1 MLSRQNTPALPTALS
16 STSDLRGVYGRT
28 EESRAEELAQAAAK
42 AEQTG
47 MRPLQANLRGLYVHV
62 ALRSRM
68 KSLPAGK
75 TLRYKGTDAKMWK
88 ALQMEKAGSLET
100 DILLVFSA
108 ELHAPA

>member
-1 MLSRQNTPALPTALS
+1 MLSRQNTPALFTALS
-16 STSDLRGVYGRT
+16 STSDRGVYGRT

-47 MRPLQANLRGLYVHV
+47 MRPLQANLRGLYV

-75 TLRYKGTDAKMWK
+75 TLRYKGADAKMWK

>member
-1 MLSRQNTPALPTALS
+1 MSN
-16 STSDLRGVYGRT
+16 GRT

-75 TLRYKGTDAKMWK
+75 TLRYKGADDAKRWK